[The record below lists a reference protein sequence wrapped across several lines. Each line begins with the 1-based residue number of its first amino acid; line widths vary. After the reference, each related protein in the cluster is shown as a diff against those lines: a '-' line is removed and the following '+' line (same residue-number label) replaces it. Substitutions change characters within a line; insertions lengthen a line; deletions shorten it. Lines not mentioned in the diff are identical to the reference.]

1 MNIWIIYDG
10 LDPNMQI
17 LAEKL
22 ADFLDD
28 NLDVNVANS
37 MKIEPLIILD
47 ETPEILIFGI
57 SVYNGILT
65 LGNIKNWIIKFSTM
79 LKATPINIH
88 KIFNF
93 GIGKGN
99 ISETEHNWRRFLL
112 TYYKP
117 HQISENLFMLQNS
130 NFNGT
135 LTKGQEKDILSYSKY
150 IINKMNKM
158 TKIINQ
164 R

>member
-1 MNIWIIYDG
+1 MNIWIISDG

-22 ADFLDD
+22 ADILDD
-28 NLDVNVANS
+28 DFDVNVANS
-37 MKIEPLIILD
+37 MKIEPIIILD

-57 SVYNGILT
+57 SVYNGVLS
-65 LGNIKNWIIKFSTM
+65 LGNIKNWITKFST
-79 LKATPINIH
+79 LSKATPINIH

-99 ISETEHNWRRFLL
+99 MSETERSWRRFLL
-112 TYYKP
+112 KYYKP
-117 HQISENLFMLQNS
+117 HQISKNLFILQS
-130 NFNGT
+130 KNFNGT
-135 LTKGQEKDILSYSKY
+135 LTKGEEKAMLNYSNY
-150 IINKMNKM
+150 IINEMNKM
-158 TKIINQ
+158 TKLKNQ